1 MKDNTQKTL
10 KYYFGVMKNHKIT
23 GIILTITVIIGAA
36 IDTLV
41 PILSKNFFNVLYD
54 EGIKEELTNS
64 LMQILLIIALVK
76 FVRWVFWRV
85 SSFTINF
92 FESKSIVDLSRFCFD
107 YLQKHSYS
115 YFANNF
121 SGSIVKKHKS
131 FVNTFEQ
138 LTDQLFYEII
148 PGVVTVLIMI
158 VVMGQLNALL
168 GWSMFGWMVIFLFIN
183 WLFNKYKLRFDVQR
197 SEAET
202 ATSGLL
208 SDTVSNNINIK
219 LFNGYLYESDSYGN
233 LSEKLHKIRKFTWD
247 MGAIFYGFQSLLM
260 LILEV
265 SVLYFAVRLWQ
276 KDMLTVGDFVLIQS
290 YLFTAMILVW
300 DFGRVMMKIYE
311 RLAEAEEMTRILNMP
326 HQIVDANKT
335 RSLKVDKGE
344 ITFEDVSFKYE
355 EGEYVVENFN
365 LTVNPGQKVA
375 LVGLSGSGKST
386 LTKLLLRL
394 YDVVGGK
401 ILVDGR
407 NIAKVTQE
415 SLRNN
420 ISLVPQDPIL
430 FHRSLMENI
439 RYGRFGATDEEVIQA
454 AKLAYCDEFISKL
467 KEGYQS
473 TVGDRGIKLSGGER
487 QRIAIARAILKNS
500 PILILDEATSSL
512 DSESEKYIQKSLDN
526 LMKNKTVLIIAH
538 RLSTIKRADRI
549 VVISNKKIVE
559 DGNHNK
565 LIKIENGIYKR
576 LWNIQVG
583 GFIKE

>member
-10 KYYFGVMKNHKIT
+10 KYYFGAMKNHKIT
-23 GIILTITVIIGAA
+23 GIILTITVVIGAA

-41 PILSKNFFNVLYD
+41 PILSKNFFNVLYN
-54 EGIKEELTNS
+54 EGIKEELINS

-92 FESKSIVDLSRFCFD
+92 FESRSIVDLSRFCFD

-121 SGSIVKKHKS
+121 SGSTVKKHKS
-131 FVNTFEQ
+131 FVNTFEH
-138 LTDQLFYEII
+138 LTDQLFFEII
-148 PGVVTVLIMI
+148 PGIVTVLIMI
-158 VVMGQLNALL
+158 FVMGRLNALL
-168 GWSMFGWMVIFLFIN
+168 GWSMFGWVVVFLLIN

-219 LFNGYLYESDSYGN
+219 LFNGYLYESDSYGS
-233 LSEKLHKIRKFTWD
+233 LSEKLHKIRKYTWD

-290 YLFTAMILVW
+290 YLFTAMMLVW

-326 HQIVDANKT
+326 HQIIDTNKA
-335 RSLKVDKGE
+335 RILKVNKGE
-344 ITFEDVSFKYE
+344 ITFDDVSFKYE
-355 EGEYVVENFN
+355 EGEDVIKNFN
-365 LTVNPGQKVA
+365 LTVKPGQKVA

-439 RYGRFGATDEEVIQA
+439 RYGRFEATDEEVIQA

-565 LIKIENGIYKR
+565 LIKIEDGIYKR